1 MRVLI
6 HNVCVTDPGGDPV
19 VLHGGDVLPEW
30 AHVSSKLYRV
40 VDDEP
45 EVEVVEPVVREFGAY
60 GTADLEEVD
69 ESDADEADWYGQV

>member
-30 AHVSSKLYRV
+30 ARVSSKLYRE
-40 VDDEP
+40 VDDDP
-45 EVEVVEPVVREFGAY
+45 EPVRTVDAFGF
-60 GTADLEEVD
+60 DPDDVD
-69 ESDADEADWYGQV
+69 ESDVDDEADWYGQV